1 LALDDLMGGR
11 RGGGTPRRSG
21 ARALTFWAVA
31 LIASGAT
38 ALLLKWYIE
47 RNTQPVAAP
56 TTRIVVAAVDLP
68 IATTLRPE
76 HLRLQEWP
84 AGAQPV
90 GVLRDTK
97 DLVGRVV
104 ISKVVQGEPI
114 LAAKLASKD
123 AGRGLAAL
131 IPEGMRGE
139 AVRVDEVVGVAGF
152 IHPDDRVDVIGTL
165 AAQGSNQMISKVIL
179 QNVKV
184 LAVGKEL
191 DASDFA
197 RTKSLAVTVVTLLV
211 TPAESEKLA
220 LTANTA
226 RLTLTLR
233 SWTDDNP
240 VDTPGANPGSL
251 LLGAEAIRRPPPV
264 SVPVAEAPVSG
275 KRGRRGRTSEIPAP
289 SSPSVAATPQKEVV
303 EILRGTSE
311 ERKQFDKEKP

>member
-1 LALDDLMGGR
+1 MALDDLMGGR
-11 RGGGTPRRSG
+11 RGGGGPPRRSG

-47 RNTQPVAAP
+47 RNTQPVSAP
-56 TTRIVVAAVDLP
+56 MTRIIVAAVDLP

-76 HLRLQEWP
+76 HLRLTDWP
-84 AGAQPV
+84 AGAQPA
-90 GVLRDTK
+90 GVLRDPK
-97 DLVGRVV
+97 ELIGRVV

-114 LAAKLASKD
+114 LAVKLAAKE

-152 IHPDDRVDVIGTL
+152 IHPDDRVDVIATL
-165 AAQGSNQMISKVIL
+165 SAAGISQISKVIL

-197 RTKSLAVTVVTLLV
+197 RNKALAVTVVTLLV

-226 RLTLTLR
+226 KLTLTLR

-240 VDTPGANPGSL
+240 VDTPGANPASL
-251 LLGAEAIRRPPPV
+251 LSGAEAIRRPVAVASPPPEIT
-264 SVPVAEAPVSG
+264 SS
-275 KRGRRGRTSEIPAP
+275 KRGRRGRTEILTPGA
-289 SSPSVAATPQKEVV
+289 PSVAATPQKEVV
-303 EILRGTSE
+303 EILRGEKIE
-311 ERKQFDKEKP
+311 ERKFDKEKP

>member
-1 LALDDLMGGR
+1 
-11 RGGGTPRRSG
+11 
-21 ARALTFWAVA
+21 
-31 LIASGAT
+31 
-38 ALLLKWYIE
+38 
-47 RNTQPVAAP
+47 
-56 TTRIVVAAVDLP
+56 
-68 IATTLRPE
+68 
-76 HLRLQEWP
+76 
-84 AGAQPV
+84 
-90 GVLRDTK
+90 
-97 DLVGRVV
+97 VV
-104 ISKVVQGEPI
+104 ISKVIQGEPL
-114 LAAKLASKD
+114 LAGKLASKD

-152 IHPDDRVDVIGTL
+152 IHPDDRVDVIATLSPQGTS
-165 AAQGSNQMISKVIL
+165 QTISKVIL

-197 RTKSLAVTVVTLLV
+197 RNKSLAVTVVTLLV

-240 VDTPGANPGSL
+240 VETPGADPPSL
-251 LLGAEAIRRPPPV
+251 LRGAEALRRPVAVAPA
-264 SVPVAEAPVSG
+264 PVAEVSTRRSRRN
-275 KRGRRGRTSEIPAP
+275 RGELPGPGV
-289 SSPSVAATPQKEVV
+289 PSVAATPQREVV

>member
-1 LALDDLMGGR
+1 
-11 RGGGTPRRSG
+11 
-21 ARALTFWAVA
+21 VA

-56 TTRIVVAAVDLP
+56 KTRVVVAAVDLP

-76 HLRLQEWP
+76 HLRLSDWP
-84 AGAQPV
+84 ADAEPI

-97 DLVGRVV
+97 ELVGRVV
-104 ISKVVQGEPI
+104 ISKVIQGEPI
-114 LAAKLASKD
+114 LAGKLASKD

-152 IHPDDRVDVIGTL
+152 IHPDDRVDVIATL
-165 AAQGSNQMISKVIL
+165 STRGSTETISKVIL

-197 RTKSLAVTVVTLLV
+197 RNKALAVTVVTLLV

-233 SWTDDNP
+233 SWTDDNA
-240 VDTPGANPGSL
+240 VETPGADPPTL
-251 LLGAEAIRRPPPV
+251 LRGAEAMRRPPPV
-264 SVPVAEAPVSG
+264 VPVQVAEVPTKRG
-275 KRGRRGRTSEIPAP
+275 KRNRNSASSELPP
-289 SSPSVAATPQKEVV
+289 SGPSVAATPQKEVV
-303 EILRGTSE
+303 EILRGDRLE
-311 ERKQFDKEKP
+311 ERKFDKEKP